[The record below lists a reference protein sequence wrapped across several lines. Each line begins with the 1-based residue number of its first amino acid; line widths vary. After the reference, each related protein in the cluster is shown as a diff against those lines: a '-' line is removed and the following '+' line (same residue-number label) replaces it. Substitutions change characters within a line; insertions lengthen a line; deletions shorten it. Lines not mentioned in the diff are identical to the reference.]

1 MESKVGTKP
10 KVSVIIP
17 VYNDSE
23 YLCAALES
31 VKRQTMKEIEV
42 ICVDDASEDNSRDI
56 IKEYQE
62 QDPRF
67 KAIFH
72 ETNLSASEGRKNGV
86 AASTGKYIMFLDGD
100 DELYPDA
107 CQAAYDAIEKYGTDM
122 VHFNSTIVNCA
133 NMTEA
138 RIQMNVKHIKPYIR
152 KIEAD
157 NLISACWKEKKFAF
171 TLWNKIYNGDIC
183 RLAFS
188 RIEPGAYPKAQDLY
202 AFFVIAYYSRTYMG
216 IDETLYKYN
225 FGLGI
230 TGDDNI
236 DLRKYSTLLTES
248 RIYGALVRFMENKP
262 DNEEYEEILES
273 VHEGLFNECFVRW
286 RDNLSK
292 DLKNEGFELLV
303 GAFGFKTVLRY
314 LSKKFWYN
322 RTEMAKEFVGIPY
335 FNYIKREPGKQ
346 MTIAMYYR
354 CIVNGGA
361 QRVVSMLCNRWADMV
376 DEEGKPLYN
385 VVLITDE
392 GSCENEYEISPL
404 VKRRYLPRYEVS
416 ISEKY
421 KERMEAWHNLIDEND
436 IDVVVS
442 GMWVAPSNFWDMLCV
457 KGHKSKPA
465 FVIHSHSFCMVPYQ
479 FLGDTGQELCYSYQ
493 ICDGVV
499 VLSECDH
506 KFVSSFAK
514 HSAWICNPLAF
525 SPLKMPTSSYEPN
538 RLLWLGRISEEK
550 NPVDSI
556 IMMKYVVKKVPDAK
570 LYIVG
575 GGNQRI
581 IEKMQSLVTQLQL
594 ENNVELVGFT
604 LNVQDYYSKSMALIC
619 TSKYE
624 GWSLT
629 LGEAMAHGIPVITY
643 DMPWL
648 TFLQDGRGIVTVPQE
663 RYDLL
668 ARELISLHK
677 NPNRIVKIGMEGKQ
691 QIIEVANYD
700 IESDWKEFFA
710 ELNKEKTYGHSGQT
724 QTDILLKYLSLYQYE
739 GRKKRAAAE
748 KKKGAE
754 QERRKFNA
762 SQRINNEKI
771 KKLEN
776 DNDSLN
782 DVIYHLEHSVSF
794 RVGRMI
800 TWFPRMI
807 RDMFVRR

>member
-1 MESKVGTKP
+1 MESRVGTKP
-10 KVSVIIP
+10 KVSIIIP

-122 VHFNSTIVNCA
+122 VHFKSTIVNCA

-138 RIQMNVKHIKPYIR
+138 RIKSNDKHMSPYLDR
-152 KIEAD
+152 IEAD
-157 NLISACWKEKKFAF
+157 NLISACWKEKKFGF
-171 TLWNKIYNGDIC
+171 QLWNKIYNGDIC

-202 AFFVIAYYSRTYMG
+202 AFFVIAYYSKTYMG
-216 IDETLYKYN
+216 IGETLHKYN
-225 FGLGI
+225 FGLGV
-230 TGDDNI
+230 TGGDAINLD
-236 DLRKYSTLLTES
+236 KYRVLLMEK
-248 RIYGALVRFMENKP
+248 RVCDVLFRFIENKP
-262 DNEEYEEILES
+262 NKELYETILEEI
-273 VHEGLFNECFVRW
+273 HEHFFDECFTRW
-286 RDNLSK
+286 RDNLNKTLK
-292 DLKNEGFELLV
+292 DEGFDLLV
-303 GAFGFKTVLRY
+303 NTFGFETILKY

-322 RTEMAKEFVGIPY
+322 RVEMARQLVGVSH
-335 FNYIKREPGKQ
+335 FNYIKREPGKRI
-346 MTIAMYYR
+346 TIAAYYR

-361 QRVVSMLCNRWADMV
+361 QRVVAMLCNRWAEMTDG
-376 DEEGKPLYN
+376 DGNPLYD
-385 VVLITDE
+385 VILITDD
-392 GSCENEYEISPL
+392 GPMENEYELSPL
-404 VKRRYLPRYEVS
+404 VNRGYLPDFENTRATRYEARLDAWNAL
-416 ISEKY
+416 INKY
-421 KERMEAWHNLIDEND
+421 H

-442 GMWVAPSNFWDMLCV
+442 SMWVAPCTFWDMLCV

-465 FVIHSHSFCMVPYQ
+465 FVIHSHNFCAVPYQ
-479 FLGDTGQELCYSYQ
+479 FPGDTGQELCYSYQ

-499 VLSECDH
+499 ALSECDQE
-506 KFVSSFAK
+506 FVSCFAK

-525 SPLKMPTSSYEPN
+525 NPLKVPISSYEPN

-550 NPVDSI
+550 SPMDSI
-556 IMMKYVVKKVPDAK
+556 MMMNYVVKEIPDAK

-575 GGNQRI
+575 DGNQQI
-581 IEKMQSLVTQLQL
+581 IERMKQLITRLHL

-604 LNVQDYYSKSMALIC
+604 LDVQDYYSKSVALIC

-629 LGEAMAHGIPVITY
+629 IGEAMAYGIPVITY

-648 TFLQDGRGIVTVPQE
+648 PFLQDGRGVVAVPQE

-668 ARELISLHK
+668 AQEVISLLKH
-677 NPNRIVKIGMEGKQ
+677 PDRISEIGEAGRQ
-691 QIIEVANYD
+691 QITEVANYD